1 MLQKEPCAKHIVVE
15 VEELLLRVDNDG
27 EEGGLVEDVGLDNN
41 IAPYRG
47 EGGEEVLDIEVEL
60 GCIIANASNI
70 L

>member
-1 MLQKEPCAKHIVVE
+1 MAK
-15 VEELLLRVDNDG
+15 VEELLLRMDNNG

-47 EGGEEVLDIEVEL
+47 KGGGEVLDIEVEH
-60 GCIIANASNI
+60 GCIIINASNI